1 MQAATSEQLGMFTR
15 PFSIMAVADS
25 NTPLVPRRNCPAAMT
40 GTSLLHSLL
49 NIENEHRPGEVL
61 LRTGEIN
68 CSSPSGISGSGAMFL
83 NSIRR
88 LAKCGSD

>member
-1 MQAATSEQLGMFTR
+1 MQAATSEQLGLFTR
-15 PFSIMAVADS
+15 SLSIMAVTDS
-25 NTPLVPRRNCPAAMT
+25 DTPLVPRRNRPTAMA
-40 GTSLLHSLL
+40 GTPQL
-49 NIENEHRPGEVL
+49 NSPMSIEKEHRPREAL

-68 CSSPSGISGSGAMFL
+68 CPSPSGISGSGAMFV